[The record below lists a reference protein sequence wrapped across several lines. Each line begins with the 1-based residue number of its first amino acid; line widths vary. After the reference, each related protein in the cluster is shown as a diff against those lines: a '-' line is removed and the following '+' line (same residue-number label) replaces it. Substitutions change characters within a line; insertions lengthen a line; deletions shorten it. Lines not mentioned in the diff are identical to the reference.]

1 MLLLSRALFSW
12 LGANYALI
20 CKQEISLP
28 WLMMPRNQ
36 QIYRNDDSKDSVR
49 VRQNTTPN
57 IQSDQTFISA
67 EGIKEC
73 KDCGKDLVDIL
84 ILFLYESVEGCT
96 ESNIEGKTPHWLIWS
111 ICMVV

>member
-1 MLLLSRALFSW
+1 
-12 LGANYALI
+12 
-20 CKQEISLP
+20 
-28 WLMMPRNQ
+28 MMPRNQ

-73 KDCGKDLVDIL
+73 KDCRKDLVDIL
-84 ILFLYESVEGCT
+84 ILFLYESVQGCT

-111 ICMVV
+111 ICMVVY